1 MLRLVT
7 FLLSAMP
14 LTALDPVWLATFDQ
28 VWQLVQD
35 KHWDPAELER
45 SGWTKLRAE
54 FRPKVETAQSPTEAR
69 GYIREMIQRLKLS
82 HFHISGSDATEEAI
96 SYGDGRPPFDVAIID
111 HRAWLWRPDPGS
123 PLKPGVEILAV
134 EGTPLAG
141 PLQRLAQTRQGAML
155 LARQRALVLAK
166 LSGSPGA
173 TVNFTVQAPGSSPQ
187 NVSVQ
192 LLAPKGQLTRFGF
205 LPPMP
210 ISIETKRLGNKAA
223 GEIGYIS
230 FNLFLDPVRLSPAFE
245 SAVKGCKATCRGFV
259 IDLRGNPGGIG
270 ILAMGLAGFFV
281 PQQEQVLGTM
291 VRRDS
296 KLKFTV
302 NPRAE
307 IFTGPLAILI
317 DSGTA
322 STAEIMAGG
331 LQDLGRARIF
341 GSRSMGAALPSV
353 IERLPSGDL
362 FQYPVANYISRN
374 GKTLE
379 GEGVTPDQTVALT
392 PALLA
397 AGDPVLDAALKWIH
411 AQKSLLPTVR
421 R

>member
-1 MLRLVT
+1 MLRFVT
-7 FLLSAMP
+7 MLLLGLP
-14 LTALDPVWLATFDQ
+14 LAAIEPVWLLTFDK

-35 KHWDPAELER
+35 KHWDPEELER
-45 SGWTKLRAE
+45 NGWTRLKPEYRA
-54 FRPKVETAQSPTEAR
+54 KVEQAKSGAEAR
-69 GYIREMIQRLKLS
+69 AYIQEMIQRLKLS
-82 HFHISGSDATEEAI
+82 HFHISGGEPVEESA
-96 SYGDGRPPFDVAIID
+96 SFGEGRPPFDVAIID
-111 HRAWLWRPDPGS
+111 GRAWIWHTEPGA
-123 PLKPGVEILAV
+123 GVAAGAEILAV
-134 EGTPLAG
+134 EDQPLAPG
-141 PLQRLAQTRQGAML
+141 LQRLGKVRQGAML
-155 LARQRALVLAK
+155 LARQRAQVLAK
-166 LSGSPGA
+166 LSGDPGGRVDL
-173 TVNFTVQAPGSSPQ
+173 TTQVPGSAPQ
-187 NVSVQ
+187 KLTVT

-210 ISIETKRLGNKAA
+210 ISIETKR
-223 GEIGYIS
+223 IGDVGTIA

-245 SAVKGCKATCRGFV
+245 AAVKGCATTCRGFIV
-259 IDLRGNPGGIG
+259 DLRGNPGGIG

-281 PQQEQVLGTM
+281 NQPDQFLGTM

-302 NPRAE
+302 NPRSVV
-307 IFTGPLAILI
+307 FRGPLAILI
-317 DSGTA
+317 DSSTA

-374 GKTLE
+374 GKALE
-379 GEGVTPDQTVALT
+379 GEGVTPDQIVNLT
-392 PALLA
+392 PASLA
-397 AGDPVLDAALKWIH
+397 AGDPVLDAALQWIH
-411 AQKSLLPTVR
+411 AQKSVLPSNR

>member
-7 FLLSAMP
+7 LLLLAMP
-14 LTALDPVWLATFDQ
+14 LAALDPVWLTTFDQ
-28 VWQLVQD
+28 IWQLVQD

-45 SGWTKLRAE
+45 TGWTRLRAE
-54 FRPKVETAQSPTEAR
+54 YRPKVEAAKTPAEAR
-69 GYIREMIQRLKLS
+69 GYMREMIQALKLS
-82 HFHISGSDATEEAI
+82 HFHISGGDATEEAV
-96 SYGDGRPPFDVAIID
+96 SYGDGRPPFDIAIID
-111 HRAWLWRPDPGS
+111 GRAWMWRTEPS
-123 PLKPGVEILAV
+123 AGVKAGWEILAV
-134 EGTPLAG
+134 NGLSLAG
-141 PLQRLAQTRQGAML
+141 PLQRLAQTRTGAML

-166 LSGSPGA
+166 LSGDPG
-173 TVNFTVQAPGSSPQ
+173 TSVDITVQAPAGTPE
-187 NVSVQ
+187 NATVR

-210 ISIETKRLGNKAA
+210 ISIESKRLGDVGFIA
-223 GEIGYIS
+223 

-259 IDLRGNPGGIG
+259 VDLRGNPGGIG

-281 PQQEQVLGTM
+281 TQPDQFLGNM
-291 VRRDS
+291 IRRDS

-307 IFTGPLAILI
+307 IYTGPLAILI
-317 DSGTA
+317 DSSTA

-353 IERLPSGDL
+353 IERLPNGDL

-379 GEGVTPDQTVALT
+379 GEGVTPDQTVNLT
-392 PALLA
+392 PATLA
-397 AGDPVLDAALKWIH
+397 AGDPVLDAALQWIH
-411 AQKSLLPTVR
+411 AQKSILPTVR

>member
-1 MLRLVT
+1 MLRLLT
-7 FLLSAMP
+7 ALLLALP
-14 LTALDPVWLATFDQ
+14 LAALDPVWLETFDK

-45 SGWTKLRAE
+45 DGWTRLRAE
-54 FRPKVETAQSPTEAR
+54 YRPKVEAAKTTAEAR
-69 GYIREMIQRLKLS
+69 GYMREMIQRLKLS
-82 HFHISGSDATEEAI
+82 HFHISGGESVEEAVA
-96 SYGDGRPPFDVAIID
+96 YGDGRPPFDVAIIEG
-111 HRAWLWRPDPGS
+111 RAWTWRPEAGS
-123 PLKPGVEILAV
+123 AVKAGWELLEV
-134 EGTPLAG
+134 EGKPLG
-141 PLQRLAQTRQGAML
+141 ESLQRLAQSRKGPML
-155 LARQRALVLAK
+155 IARQRALVLSR
-166 LSGSPGA
+166 LSGEPGA
-173 TVNFTVQAPGSSPQ
+173 NVEVTAQAVGGSPQ
-187 NVSVQ
+187 KLRVK
-192 LLAPKGQLTRFGF
+192 LLAPKGQTTRFGF

-210 ISIETKRLGNKAA
+210 ISIETKR
-223 GEIGYIS
+223 IGDVGTIA
-230 FNLFLDPVRLSPAFE
+230 FNVFLDPVRLSPAFE
-245 SAVKGCKATCRGFV
+245 AAVKGCKATCRGFV
-259 IDLRGNPGGIG
+259 VDLRGNPGGIG

-281 PQQEQVLGTM
+281 TQPDQILGTM

-296 KLKFTV
+296 KLRFTV

-331 LQDLGRARIF
+331 LQDLGRARVF

-353 IERLPSGDL
+353 IERLPNGDL
-362 FQYPVANYISRN
+362 FQYPVANYISRS

-379 GEGVTPDQTVALT
+379 GEGVTPDQTVNLT
-392 PALLA
+392 PAGLA

>member
-7 FLLSAMP
+7 LLLLALP
-14 LTALDPVWLATFDQ
+14 LPAIEPVWLATFDQ

-35 KHWDPAELER
+35 KHWDPVELER
-45 SGWTKLRAE
+45 NGWTRLKPE
-54 FRPKVETAQSPTEAR
+54 FRAKVAEAKSPAEAR

-82 HFHISGSDATEEAI
+82 HFHISGGDASEEAV
-96 SYGDGRPPFDVAIID
+96 SYGDGRPPFDVAMID
-111 HRAWLWRPDPGS
+111 NRAWIWRPEPGA
-123 PLKPGVEILAV
+123 GVRAGTEILEV
-134 EGTPLAG
+134 EGVLLAG
-141 PLQRLAQTRQGAML
+141 PLKRLTESRQGAMR

-166 LSGSPGA
+166 LSGDPGG
-173 TVNFTVQAPGSSPQ
+173 TVNLLTQAPGGMPVKST
-187 NVSVQ
+187 VK
-192 LLAPKGQLTRFGF
+192 LLGPKGQLTRFGF

-210 ISIETKRLGNKAA
+210 ISIETKRLGDV
-223 GEIGYIS
+223 GLIS

-245 SAVKGCKATCRGFV
+245 GAVKACKSTCKGFIV
-259 IDLRGNPGGIG
+259 DLRGNPGGIG

-281 PQQEQVLGTM
+281 TQPDQYLGTM

-317 DSGTA
+317 DSSTA

-374 GKTLE
+374 GKALE
-379 GEGVTPDQTVALT
+379 GEGVLPDQAVELT
-392 PALLA
+392 PANLA
-397 AGDPVLDAALKWIH
+397 AGDPVLDAALQWIH
-411 AQKSLLPTVR
+411 AQKSVLPTIR